1 MYRLQQLLISLSR
14 MLTAS
19 VFIIGL
25 LPLAASADSS
35 AAEPTSP
42 DKDKRY
48 LFSVTLHTQDEIDS
62 MLTRAET
69 LSKTFIAKPKVHAG
83 IALVLHGPE
92 IEMFTKKNYQK
103 YQPLIDKAA
112 RLDSSSVIEIKVCRT
127 AMDDMNIKEDDLP
140 AFVEIVP
147 YGPDEEKRL
156 VGQGYIYF

>member
-1 MYRLQQLLISLSR
+1 MYRLHHLLMSLSHL
-14 MLTAS
+14 LTVS
-19 VFIIGL
+19 VIIVGL
-25 LPLAASADSS
+25 LQLAASADSS
-35 AAEPTSP
+35 AADPTVP

-62 MLTRAET
+62 MLSRAET
-69 LSKTFIAKPKVHAG
+69 LSKTFTTKPKVHAG

-92 IEMFTKKNYQK
+92 IEMFTRKNYNR

-127 AMDDMNIKEDDLP
+127 AMDDMNIREEDLP

-156 VGQGYIYF
+156 ERQGYIYF